1 MKIIFALGN
10 PSIKFSKS
18 RHNSGFMAIE
28 HYAKLYN
35 ISWAKSLKFESH
47 IAELLTPNE
56 KILLIK
62 PDTFYNRSGESLA
75 KLISYYDVDSSQDLL
90 VLHDELMLDFG
101 IIRFRASGRDA
112 GNNGIKSIISHIG
125 TKFHRIKIGIENE
138 KRPLMDADQFVLGN
152 FSKSEAD
159 ILQSK
164 IIPEIS
170 SLIDDFIAE
179 NKVAKSINLTQ

>member
-10 PSIKFSKS
+10 PGIKFSKS

-56 KILLIK
+56 KVLLVK
-62 PDTFYNRSGESLA
+62 PDAFYNRLGESLA
-75 KLISYYDVDSSQDLL
+75 KIISYYDIDSSQDLL

-125 TKFHRIKIGIENE
+125 TKFHRIRIGIENE

-159 ILQSK
+159 ILQSN
-164 IIPEIS
+164 IFPEIS
-170 SLIDDFIAE
+170 RLIDDFIEE
-179 NKVAKSINLTQ
+179 NKVATSINLTQ